1 MITVEVHM
9 HGNLR
14 RFLPEGVATTR
25 LELADGAL
33 VKDVIQRLGAGH
45 EIWVASIG
53 NEAVPLATR
62 LVDGTALDFFPHIEG
77 G

>member
-1 MITVEVHM
+1 MIKVEVHM

-14 RFLPEGVATTR
+14 RFLPDGVASMH

-33 VKDVIQRLGAGH
+33 VEDVIKRLGAGH
-45 EIWVASIG
+45 EVWVASIG

-62 LVDGTALDFFPHIEG
+62 LADGTALDFFPHIEG

>member
-1 MITVEVHM
+1 MIQVEVHM

-14 RFLPEGVATTR
+14 RFLPEGVGSTR

-33 VKDVIQRLGAGH
+33 VKDVIQHLGAGH
-45 EIWVASIG
+45 EVWVASIA
-53 NEAVPLATR
+53 NEAVPLSTR

>member
-14 RFLPEGVATTR
+14 RFLPEGVASMTMEFPDGTR
-25 LELADGAL
+25 VADVAG
-33 VKDVIQRLGAGH
+33 RLQAQ
-45 EIWVASIG
+45 EEVWVASIDQDV
-53 NEAVPLATR
+53 VPMSAELR
-62 LVDGTALDFFPHIEG
+62 DGACLDLFPMLEG

>member
-14 RFLPEGVATTR
+14 RFLPEGVASMRMDLPEGTR
-25 LELADGAL
+25 VADVAAKL
-33 VKDVIQRLGAGH
+33 QAQEDV
-45 EIWVASIG
+45 WVASI
-53 NEAVPLATR
+53 NKDVVPMSAPLS
-62 LVDGTALDFFPHIEG
+62 DGACLDLFPMLEG